1 MKYKITS
8 IILAVVILLQA
19 NTFVFAKDKESEL
32 TNVVEMNRE
41 NIKKDGDFFTYKDD
55 NYSIAAQITN
65 EHSVNISI
73 YDIKNNVLKE
83 YIGINSA
90 KTIEELFE
98 MAIDNSLKW
107 TKYYNDTNMMSY
119 RSGNEYEV
127 REELERVY
135 GPEYFDR
142 IIYGQHFDNNV
153 CRVYED
159 QTFDIY
165 RDTGKYFKAGTSLA
179 TLVAFFSLP
188 ASVIKA
194 AVVLIKTA
202 YDVYVIAKDVLI
214 EKYVANV
221 NNWREA
227 RIDNKNYVSAGR
239 TIYNSCIWSETGR
252 IELHEERVTG
262 DNDRFNNYQKMA
274 DDSIYQYQTGY

>member
-8 IILAVVILLQA
+8 IILVVVILLQA

-73 YDIKNNVLKE
+73 YDIKNNALKE

-107 TKYYNDTNMMSY
+107 TKCYNDINMMSY

-127 REELERVY
+127 REELERRF

-142 IIYGQHFDNNV
+142 IIYGKHFDNNV

-165 RDTGKYFKAGTSLA
+165 RDSGKYFVAGTSLA
-179 TLVAFFSLP
+179 SLIAFFSLP
-188 ASVIKA
+188 ANVIK
-194 AVVLIKTA
+194 AVVLITKTA
-202 YDVYVIAKDVLI
+202 YDVYVIAKDVLV
-214 EKYVANV
+214 EKYVANA

-239 TIYNSCIWSETGR
+239 TIYGSCIWSDIGG
-252 IELHEERVTG
+252 IEWHEERVTG
-262 DNDRFNNYQKMA
+262 DNDRFNNYRKMA